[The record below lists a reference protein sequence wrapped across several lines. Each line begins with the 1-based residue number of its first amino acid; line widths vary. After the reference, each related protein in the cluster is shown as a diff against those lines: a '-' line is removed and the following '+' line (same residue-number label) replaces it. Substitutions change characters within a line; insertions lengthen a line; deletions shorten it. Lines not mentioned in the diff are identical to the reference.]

1 MQKKSP
7 IKENILY
14 FADSLNISRREFYR
28 KINVSRGTLESASGI
43 TEEIL
48 SKFITT
54 FPEINLQWLILGK
67 GEMYQ
72 GNKLN
77 NNPLYNKTQME
88 EKTCEKCEEKE
99 RIISSQQQT
108 IETQQQLIRFLQEQ
122 IRENRN
128 QYIGK
133 IKTETLEKE

>member
-48 SKFITT
+48 SKFIAT

-72 GNKLN
+72 DNKLN
-77 NNPLYNKTQME
+77 INPLYSKTQIE
-88 EKTCEKCEEKE
+88 QKTCEKCEEKE

-128 QYIGK
+128 QYIEK
-133 IKTETLEKE
+133 IKTETL

>member
-48 SKFITT
+48 SKFIATY
-54 FPEINLQWLILGK
+54 PEINLQWLILGK

-72 GNKLN
+72 DNKLN
-77 NNPLYNKTQME
+77 NNPLYNKTQIE
-88 EKTCEKCEEKE
+88 QKKCEKCEEKE

-108 IETQQQLIRFLQEQ
+108 IETQQQLISFLHEQ
-122 IRENRN
+122 ILENRN

-133 IKTETLEKE
+133 FKT